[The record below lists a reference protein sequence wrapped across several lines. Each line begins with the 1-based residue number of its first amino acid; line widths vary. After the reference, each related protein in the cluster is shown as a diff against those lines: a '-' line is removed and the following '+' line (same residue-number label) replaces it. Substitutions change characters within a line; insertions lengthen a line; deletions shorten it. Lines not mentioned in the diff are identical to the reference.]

1 MGRAA
6 FASAGSYREE
16 RSVATELESTNLEH
30 TEALTYVCT
39 LEELRQRGCIVVSG
53 GRHGIAVFYND
64 GDPRAVDNRC
74 PHMGFPL
81 SRGSCADGILTCH
94 WHHARFD
101 LTSGGT
107 FDPFADDVR
116 TYPVIVRDGHV
127 SLTTRIPSAGQVAHL
142 KERLRDGLEQNL
154 SLIIV
159 KSVLGLLE
167 LDVPASEILTL
178 GGLFGTRY
186 RRAGWGPGLT
196 ILTALANILDD
207 LRPEDRYLALSHGL
221 QHVSSDCA
229 GSAPR
234 FSLDSLPEAGAS
246 PERLLQWFRRFA
258 EVRDRDGCERV
269 LLTAIK
275 SGASPQQLTH
285 MLVAA
290 ATDHYFLAGGH
301 TIDFINKATELLD
314 QTGWEHAADMLP
326 SVIGGITGGQR
337 SEEQNAWRHPI
348 DLVSLLETAMA
359 TLPDVV
365 QRLAGESHW
374 SGFDALS
381 DTLLEDDPQAS
392 IESLLQALRNGAT
405 LTELSQVVAYTAARR
420 VFHFHTSNEFGDWIT
435 VLHTFTYCNA
445 MDRCLRR
452 APSLEAA
459 RGVFHGAMKIYLDR
473 FLNTPPARLPRRSR
487 SMGHDDPADI
497 LRLLEEHLDRQQ
509 QVSAAAE
516 LTNQYLTLSGDVA
529 SLLRCFGQL
538 LLREDAEFHTYQMV
552 EAGIQQYR
560 ALQGRHSAAAQT
572 VLIAI
577 ARYLAA
583 HAPTSRAFLQT
594 ARNALRLQ
602 RGEELYT
609 ETEIPSV

>member
-1 MGRAA
+1 M
-6 FASAGSYREE
+6 
-16 RSVATELESTNLEH
+16 ATGLESANLEH
-30 TEALTYVCT
+30 AEALTRVCT
-39 LEELRQRGCIVVSG
+39 LTELSQRGCAVVSG

-101 LTSGGT
+101 LASGGT

-116 TYPVIVRDGHV
+116 TYPVVVRDGHV
-127 SLTTRIPSAGQVAHL
+127 FVNTRIPATGQAAHL

-154 SLIIV
+154 SLIII

-178 GGLFGTRY
+178 GGRFGTRY
-186 RRAGWGPGLT
+186 RRSGWGPGLT
-196 ILTALANILDD
+196 ILTALASILDD
-207 LRPEDRYLALSHGL
+207 LRPEDRYLALAHGL
-221 QHVSSDCA
+221 QHVASDCA

-234 FSLDSLPEAGAS
+234 FWLDSLPETS
-246 PERLLQWFRRFA
+246 TSLERLLQWFRRFA
-258 EVRDRDGCERV
+258 KVRDSDGCERT
-269 LLTAIK
+269 LLTAIR
-275 SGASPQQLTH
+275 SGASPQALTH
-285 MLVAA
+285 MLVTA

-314 QTGWEHAADMLP
+314 QIGWDQAAGILP

-348 DLVSLLETAMA
+348 DLVSLLETAIA
-359 TLPDVV
+359 KLPDTA
-365 QRLAGESHW
+365 QRLAGESNW
-374 SGFDALS
+374 NGFDALS
-381 DTLLEDDPQAS
+381 DTLLGDDPQAS
-392 IESLLQALRNGAT
+392 IESLLQALRSGAT
-405 LTELSQVVAYTAARR
+405 LTELSQTVAYTAARR
-420 VFHFHTSNEFGDWIT
+420 IFHFHTSNEFGDWIT

-452 APSLEAA
+452 SPSLEAA

-473 FLNTPPARLPRRSR
+473 FLNTPPARLPRRRTSYA
-487 SMGHDDPADI
+487 GADDPAAM
-497 LRLLEEHLDRQQ
+497 LRLLEDCLDRQQ
-509 QVSAAAE
+509 QVTPAAE
-516 LTNQYLTLSGDVA
+516 LTDEYLSKGGNVA
-529 SLLRCFGQL
+529 DLLRCFGQL

-552 EAGIQQYR
+552 EAGIRQYQ
-560 ALQGRHSAAAQT
+560 ALQERHPAAART

-609 ETEIPSV
+609 EAELPSA